1 MDMSEKIRLDL
12 LLFQRG
18 LVTSR
23 EKGKNLI
30 KNGNVFVDGK
40 CADKAGAMLNG
51 NENIEIQ
58 GETPRYVGRGG
69 YKLEKVLESNSIR
82 LNGKVCMDIGA
93 STGGFTDCML
103 QYGADKVYAVDVGT
117 NQLDEKLRQESKVI
131 SMENTNMRYLKPEDI
146 GEAVDFAAMDVSFIS
161 VTKLLEPIRAVLKEK
176 ACIASLIKPQFE
188 AGRENIGKGGIV
200 KDRKVHLQVLKNI
213 LRAFE
218 ENGYLPLWMSY
229 SPIKGTDGN
238 IEYLL
243 LAQKREES
251 REDFIEKVFF
261 DESFLEKLVK
271 ESHEL
276 KD

>member
-40 CADKAGAMLNG
+40 CANKAGAMLNG

-131 SMENTNMRYLKPEDI
+131 SMENTNMRYLKPEDV

-161 VTKLLEPIRAVLKEK
+161 VTKLLEPIRAVLKEN

-218 ENGYLPLWMSY
+218 GNGYLPLWMSY

-251 REDFIEKVFF
+251 REDCMEKVFF

>member
-218 ENGYLPLWMSY
+218 ENGFLPLWMSY

-251 REDFIEKVFF
+251 REDCMEKVFF

>member
-161 VTKLLEPIRAVLKEK
+161 VTKLLEPIRAVLKEN

-218 ENGYLPLWMSY
+218 GNGYLPLWMSY

-251 REDFIEKVFF
+251 REDCMEKVFF

>member
-131 SMENTNMRYLKPEDI
+131 SMENTNMRYLKPEEI

-161 VTKLLEPIRAVLKEK
+161 VTKLLEPIRVVLKEN

-218 ENGYLPLWMSY
+218 ENGFLPLWMSY

-261 DESFLEKLVK
+261 DEFFLEKLVK

>member
-161 VTKLLEPIRAVLKEK
+161 VTKLLEPIRAVLKEN

-218 ENGYLPLWMSY
+218 ENGFLPLWMSY

-251 REDFIEKVFF
+251 REDCMEKVFF

>member
-161 VTKLLEPIRAVLKEK
+161 VTKLLEPIRAVLKEN

-188 AGRENIGKGGIV
+188 AGRENVGKGGIV
-200 KDRKVHLQVLKNI
+200 KDRKIHLQVLKNI

-218 ENGYLPLWMSY
+218 ENGFLPLWMSY

-261 DESFLEKLVK
+261 DEFFLEKLVK

>member
-161 VTKLLEPIRAVLKEK
+161 VTKLLEPIRAVLKEN

-251 REDFIEKVFF
+251 REDCMEKVFF